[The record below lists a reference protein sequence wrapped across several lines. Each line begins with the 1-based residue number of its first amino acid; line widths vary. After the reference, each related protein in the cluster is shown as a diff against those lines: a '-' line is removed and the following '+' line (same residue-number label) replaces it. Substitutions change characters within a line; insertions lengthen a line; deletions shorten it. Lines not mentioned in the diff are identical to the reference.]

1 MDSYKIREIERK
13 QLKMALKI
21 LQLRNKLD
29 LAQKSLAEL
38 VRKDADFVTRSADL
52 EARIPE
58 CRDAESQAA
67 CDADIE
73 AYEAEKT
80 AHEEA
85 KASLGREI
93 EGLEAELAELDKPVD
108 EEKVETVHEER
119 GIRPM
124 EIRNTPEY
132 INAYAEYIKSGDDH
146 EVRALLSENSTVT
159 TGTVPVPELV
169 YDIVKTAW
177 EKEGIMSL
185 VRKAYLRGNLKVGFE
200 ISADGAVIHA
210 QEGSA
215 VTEEALSLGVVEL
228 VPQSIKKWI
237 SVSDEALDMRGEAFL
252 RYIYDELAYRIAK
265 KAADQIIAKI
275 EAAATATTTG
285 GVGVP
290 KVTATSIALG
300 TIAAALGQLS
310 DEAANP
316 VIMMNKQTWSAF
328 KAVQAAGSYGYD
340 PFEGLPVLFNNTITA
355 YSAATTG
362 VTYAIVGDLGHGA
375 LANFPNGEEITIKYD
390 DMSLAE
396 KDLVKIVA
404 REYVGLGIVAP
415 NAFVKITH

>member
-1 MDSYKIREIERK
+1 
-13 QLKMALKI
+13 MALKI

-29 LAQKSLAEL
+29 IARKSLDEL
-38 VRKDADFVTRSADL
+38 VRKDAEFVTRSAEL

-58 CRDAESQAA
+58 CRDAETQAE
-67 CDADIE
+67 CDKDIE

-119 GIRPM
+119 GKSPM

-132 INAYAEYIKSGDDH
+132 INAYAEYIKTGD
-146 EVRALLSENSTVT
+146 EGQVRALLTENSSTP
-159 TGTVPVPELV
+159 GTVPVPELV

-185 VRKAYLRGNLKVGFE
+185 VRKAYLKGNLKVGFE
-200 ISADGAVIHA
+200 VSSSDAWVHATEGA
-210 QEGSA
+210 A
-215 VTEEALSLGVVEL
+215 VTEENLSLGVIEL

-265 KAADQIIAKI
+265 KAADSLIAKI

-290 KVTATSIALG
+290 KVATTAVALG
-300 TIAAALGQLS
+300 TIASALGQLS

-328 KAVQAAGSYGYD
+328 KAVQAAGNYGYD
-340 PFEGLPVLFNNTITA
+340 PFEGLPVIFNNTITA
-355 YSAATTG
+355 FTAATTG
-362 VTYAIVGDLGHGA
+362 VTFAIVGDLGHGA

-404 REYVGLGIVAP
+404 REYVCLGIVEP
-415 NAFVKITH
+415 NAFVRNTKG